1 MDAEQIVYNFTS
13 IKDDITRNYHGG
25 DAESTAAN
33 LLTNKDRDR
42 RRILEHLEK
51 CGPNGDTCDHIE
63 QALGISHQ
71 TCSARCSELKRDGMV
86 IRKPV
91 LDGIGYAKATTR
103 SGALAALLII
113 PRFVNSIREESG
125 QISFL

>member
-1 MDAEQIVYNFTS
+1 MSTEKMIYNCVS
-13 IKDDITRNYHGG
+13 IKDDITRNFHGG
-25 DAESTAAN
+25 DPESAAAN

-86 IRKPV
+86 IRKPF
-91 LDGIGYAKATTR
+91 LDRIGYAKAPTR
-103 SGALAALLII
+103 SGSLAALLIL
-113 PRFVNSIREESG
+113 PRFVNSLRKESG